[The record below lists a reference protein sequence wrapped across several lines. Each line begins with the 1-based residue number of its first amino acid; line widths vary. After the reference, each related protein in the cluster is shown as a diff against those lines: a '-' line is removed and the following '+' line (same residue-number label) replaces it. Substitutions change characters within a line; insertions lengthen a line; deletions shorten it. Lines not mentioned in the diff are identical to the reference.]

1 MTEEIF
7 NELPGIVMKVIQ
19 SEKQKKRLKKIYKRT
34 LIDLGHYNKG
44 LIFVSSESKRGG
56 IKTVIVIKYLQK

>member
-7 NELPGIVMKVIQ
+7 NELPGIVKKVIQ
-19 SEKQKKRLKKIYKRT
+19 SEKQKKRLKKNIYKRT

-56 IKTVIVIKYLQK
+56 IKTVIVIKYL

>member
-7 NELPGIVMKVIQ
+7 NELPGIVKKVIQ
-19 SEKQKKRLKKIYKRT
+19 SEKQKKRLKIYIYKRT

-56 IKTVIVIKYLQK
+56 IKTVIVIKYL

>member
-7 NELPGIVMKVIQ
+7 NELPGIVKKVIQ
-19 SEKQKKRLKKIYKRT
+19 SEKQKKRLKKYIYKRT

-56 IKTVIVIKYLQK
+56 IKTVIVIKYL